1 MYKQFVDRAKNG
13 EISGYL
19 CKKCGGRSIKGL
31 ICPFCG
37 SRELMNETAPDEG
50 KIITCTKIHVA
61 PPEFSSEAP
70 YTVALIELSNGL
82 RVMGR
87 VMGDADVG
95 RAVRFSGIK
104 ESSLGISLVF
114 DLES

>member
-1 MYKQFVDRAKNG
+1 MYSQFVDRAKNG

-19 CKKCGGRSIKGL
+19 CKKCGGRSIKGS

-37 SRELMNETAPDEG
+37 SRELESEKAPNEG
-50 KIITCTKIHVA
+50 KIVTCTKIHVA
-61 PPEFSSEAP
+61 PPEFSSDAP

-87 VMGDADVG
+87 VTGDADIG
-95 RAVRFSGIK
+95 RAVRFSGTR

-114 DLES
+114 EVKD